1 MRGFFRFDKLRVR
14 RATLVWSVALRI
26 LLGEELR
33 GETAEAGNE
42 ESERERFLHGR
53 WLRAKRRCSLSLISM
68 GLKGLGS

>member
-1 MRGFFRFDKLRVR
+1 MAGFFRFDNLRGR
-14 RATLVWSVALRI
+14 RTTLFWSVALRI

-68 GLKGLGS
+68 GLKELGS